1 MTSCRALT
9 GAPPRPTG
17 AAVHVHVHVHNR
29 SSCNCEVGLGQS
41 DLTTDREDPAAA
53 PASPARH
60 RTQCTGKPWGAH
72 TPGHVIGWE
81 HHATDVGADQAD
93 DARQAPLGRRKARN
107 QGTDSLLSNQRSP
120 RSHVHACQRRYR
132 KGLPS
137 GTPAGLAW
145 RPRGRDPTP
154 GDWNAAISVWTR
166 KRIKNSITP
175 KRSNFLHCDSYP
187 NRACTWNYGSGPMVR
202 PSCKNLLEAKFSL

>member
-1 MTSCRALT
+1 MASAAEARERPEGYLLLRLMTSCRALT

-137 GTPAGLAW
+137 YSRWPRVAPSWA
-145 RPRGRDPTP
+145 RPHS
-154 GDWNAAISVWTR
+154 W
-166 KRIKNSITP
+166 
-175 KRSNFLHCDSYP
+175 
-187 NRACTWNYGSGPMVR
+187 
-202 PSCKNLLEAKFSL
+202 